1 MSPRDGGK
9 LLSRHPGLRSVLGWG
24 AVVVVALV
32 VATATRAFAVQT
44 YTVPSESMVP
54 TLTPGDRIA
63 VDKLAST
70 LHRGDIVV
78 FGHVTADVGGPPNL
92 VKRVIGLP
100 GETISS
106 VGGRVL
112 VNGRVLP
119 EPWLPRLTGLCRET
133 AAGIRPTS
141 IAPDHYFVMGDCRGE
156 SLDSRSWGT
165 VPGAN
170 VVGKVDL
177 VFWRGGHPWLH
188 WF

>member
-1 MSPRDGGK
+1 MIA
-9 LLSRHPGLRSVLGWG
+9 LL
-24 AVVVVALV
+24 A
-32 VATATRAFAVQT
+32 ATATRAFAVQT

-70 LHRGDIVV
+70 LHRGDIIV
-78 FGHVTADVGGPPNL
+78 FAHVKAEVDGPPNL
-92 VKRVIGLP
+92 VKRIIGLP

-106 VGGRVL
+106 VGEQVL
-112 VNGRVLP
+112 VNGKVLP
-119 EPWLPRLTGLCRET
+119 QPWLPRLTGSCTET
-133 AAGIRPTS
+133 AADIKTTK
-141 IAPDHYFVMGDCRGE
+141 IAPDNYFVMGDCRGA
-156 SLDSRSWGT
+156 SNDSRVWGT
-165 VPGAN
+165 VPARN